1 MTAAKKPRGIPM
13 NAIESL
19 PSYQFMV
26 AMKRTA
32 IPSLDQE
39 DVFAF
44 SRGMHHV
51 VSGAAVRIEGNSL
64 VALSDLKL
72 SSEAAA
78 EDFTL
83 GFLNVLADIFEVT
96 IVADPSGFDPRA
108 RDVLRKH
115 GYMPDRD
122 TRLFV
127 RLPRSF
133 QRQAA

>member
-1 MTAAKKPRGIPM
+1 M

-19 PSYQFMV
+19 PSYQFLV

-32 IPSLDQE
+32 IPSGDQE

-44 SRGMHHV
+44 RRGMHHV
-51 VSGAAVRIEGNSL
+51 VSGAAVRIEGNAL

-72 SSEAAA
+72 SSEAAAA

-115 GYMPDRD
+115 GYMPDRG